1 MMEKHDKI
9 SNFDLPIS
17 KVIREALHDLQSQKQ
32 NELVNEL
39 LGEMTEDEFVGHRV
53 DIYLTE
59 IEAAMHNGIDEMG
72 AKEIALRECLAGL
85 IEDNG

>member
-1 MMEKHDKI
+1 MMEKHDEI
-9 SNFDLPIS
+9 SNLDLPIS

-32 NELVNEL
+32 KEL
-39 LGEMTEDEFVGHRV
+39 LGEMTVDEFVSHRV

-59 IEAAMHNGIDEMG
+59 IEAAMHNGFDELG
-72 AKEIALRECLAGL
+72 AKEIALKHCMARL